1 MNRNNSLT
9 KKVSISLPMEL
20 YEQIKTLSEESQ
32 RTTSAYI
39 RQVLR
44 VYLQYYA
51 EHAEE
56 AESDHFDRQMS
67 SEKVMPDGY
76 KQAGVHIAS
85 IGGRAG

>member
-1 MNRNNSLT
+1 MIRNDSQ

-44 VYLQYYA
+44 IYLRDYA

-56 AESDHFDRQMS
+56 AERDPLIV
-67 SEKVMPDGY
+67 K
-76 KQAGVHIAS
+76 
-85 IGGRAG
+85 

>member
-44 VYLQYYA
+44 VYLRYYA
-51 EHAEE
+51 EHAKG
-56 AESDHFDRQMS
+56 D
-67 SEKVMPDGY
+67 PW
-76 KQAGVHIAS
+76 I
-85 IGGRAG
+85 I

>member
-20 YEQIKTLSEESQ
+20 YEQITTLSGETE
-32 RTTSAYI
+32 RTTPAYI

-44 VYLQYYA
+44 IYLRYYA

-56 AESDHFDRQMS
+56 AESDPLIV
-67 SEKVMPDGY
+67 K
-76 KQAGVHIAS
+76 
-85 IGGRAG
+85 

>member
-1 MNRNNSLT
+1 MIRNDSQ

-44 VYLQYYA
+44 ICLRYYA

-56 AESDHFDRQMS
+56 AERDPLIV
-67 SEKVMPDGY
+67 K
-76 KQAGVHIAS
+76 
-85 IGGRAG
+85 

>member
-44 VYLQYYA
+44 IYLRYYA

-56 AESDHFDRQMS
+56 AESDPLIV
-67 SEKVMPDGY
+67 K
-76 KQAGVHIAS
+76 
-85 IGGRAG
+85 